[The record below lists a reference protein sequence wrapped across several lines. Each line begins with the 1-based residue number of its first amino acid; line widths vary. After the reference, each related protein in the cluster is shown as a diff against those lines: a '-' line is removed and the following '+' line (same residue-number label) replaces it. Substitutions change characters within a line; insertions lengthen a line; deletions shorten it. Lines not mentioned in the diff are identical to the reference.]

1 MFPES
6 ADSLRVFANCCT
18 KGVRLQWDRREGWQ
32 LGRRVHPI
40 TCMNVKTKELQK
52 WAPCEC
58 MKRKRRIAAVKK
70 GDLFQNGNF
79 EYILGSFRKSGK
91 QRTCRIPRTWKRVRK
106 MGDGEMGEDEEVDV
120 VRRRRGKDG

>member
-1 MFPES
+1 
-6 ADSLRVFANCCT
+6 
-18 KGVRLQWDRREGWQ
+18 
-32 LGRRVHPI
+32 
-40 TCMNVKTKELQK
+40 MNVKIKELQEWSPFK
-52 WAPCEC
+52 C

-120 VRRRRGKDG
+120 AKETARKGRITRSLRVW